1 MLTEP
6 SPALLPYEMALSS
19 RRAINPTQ
27 PRRRAGDGSARLPL
41 TNPVAPPCQV
51 LPFARRYSLVDAR
64 RAARRL
70 LGHSPV
76 AALSFHFNAGRQND
90 D

>member
-1 MLTEP
+1 
-6 SPALLPYEMALSS
+6 
-19 RRAINPTQ
+19 
-27 PRRRAGDGSARLPL
+27 
-41 TNPVAPPCQV
+41 V